1 MPKKTSWGKIAK
13 LCMLQTVAQYLFF
26 YIGLANTSGV
36 KASIIEGVNVFISI
50 LVASL
55 IFHQERLTTRK
66 MAGCLIG
73 FAGVVLVNITG
84 GIDMAFTFTGDGF
97 IVLSTIAYAF
107 SSVMIKRYSQGEN
120 PVTLS
125 GYQFVLGG
133 LIMVICGLLMGGRLE
148 VITPAGIAMLLYLA
162 VISAVAYSFMGHI
175 VKVQSRI
182 KSYGV
187 RVYESC
193 VWSDSVS
200 YIPER
205 IGQCGNHLCCGIGT
219 CLCGNLYCE

>member
-73 FAGVVLVNITG
+73 F
-84 GIDMAFTFTGDGF
+84 
-97 IVLSTIAYAF
+97 
-107 SSVMIKRYSQGEN
+107 KRYSQEEN

-125 GYQFVLGG
+125 GYQFVMGG

-162 VISAVAYSFMGHI
+162 VISAVAYSLWGILLKYNPVSRVTVFGFMNPVFGVILSAIFLKESDNVGIICVVALALVCAGIYI
-175 VKVQSRI
+175 VNKKQNT
-182 KSYGV
+182 G
-187 RVYESC
+187 EA
-193 VWSDSVS
+193 
-200 YIPER
+200 
-205 IGQCGNHLCCGIGT
+205 
-219 CLCGNLYCE
+219 

>member
-1 MPKKTSWGKIAK
+1 MGKNRKVVHASD
-13 LCMLQTVAQYLFF
+13 CGTNLFF

-107 SSVMIKRYSQGEN
+107 SSVMIKRYSQGE
-120 PVTLS
+120 
-125 GYQFVLGG
+125 
-133 LIMVICGLLMGGRLE
+133 IRL
-148 VITPAGIAMLLYLA
+148 
-162 VISAVAYSFMGHI
+162 
-175 VKVQSRI
+175 R
-182 KSYGV
+182 
-187 RVYESC
+187 
-193 VWSDSVS
+193 
-200 YIPER
+200 
-205 IGQCGNHLCCGIGT
+205 
-219 CLCGNLYCE
+219 